1 MVVCRWKR
9 ENGLLGGSR
18 RCEEDQGHQRVN
30 TVPYLDCEERME
42 GWVVDDDLLR
52 LVQLGRAATNAT
64 SCGEYSVRPRLP
76 ARTQVA
82 SACLPACLSACPAVK
97 Y

>member
-1 MVVCRWKR
+1 MEKVKR
-9 ENGLLGGSR
+9 
-18 RCEEDQGHQRVN
+18 
-30 TVPYLDCEERME
+30 E

-97 Y
+97 YYQRR